1 MTLSHHSPP
10 AAVELGVMRQSQEE
24 LYRLHINEAS
34 QHQRDAKRGCNG
46 GHKQR
51 GFGSRA
57 PQAQAW
63 TPPSPPITV
72 TLKFLPKPSSPR
84 PDHRRQR

>member
-10 AAVELGVMRQSQEE
+10 AAVELGGIRQSQEE

-34 QHQRDAKRGCNG
+34 QHQRDAKRG
-46 GHKQR
+46 
-51 GFGSRA
+51 FGSRA
-57 PQAQAW
+57 PQGQAW